1 MLNKELID
9 EFYYMAMYDLAHEVT
24 KQDLRQLMLEY
35 ERKEMYE
42 QCAGIKRA
50 LDTYTFIGDYYKIKE
65 EQDKTDFIQINF
77 EKDEN

>member
-24 KQDLRQLMLEY
+24 KQDLRLLMLEY

>member
-9 EFYYMAMYDLAHEVT
+9 EFYYMAMYDLAHEIT

-65 EQDKTDFIQINF
+65 KQDKTDFIQINF
-77 EKDEN
+77 DKDEN